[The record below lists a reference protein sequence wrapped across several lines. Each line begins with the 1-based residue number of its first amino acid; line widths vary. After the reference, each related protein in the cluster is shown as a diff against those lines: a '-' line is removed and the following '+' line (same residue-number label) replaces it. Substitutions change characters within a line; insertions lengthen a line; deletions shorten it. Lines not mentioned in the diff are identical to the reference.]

1 MLFLGVFTLYTY
13 FLRVIYLF
21 SYLFNI
27 KLNRLQRNDSVDT
40 ILCPRMS
47 SLNSLSP
54 FDTDNQRRYD
64 PNSSSPALLSNKS
77 WEDRSEEENM
87 ELRDL
92 PKSIIPEPSWHRDE
106 TRIEINCTDDEDEE
120 EEEENEEEFPPRWA
134 NWEAEMLV
142 GHSSHSD
149 LHIDPGLL
157 SRRSLDEN
165 SIIKHKRFKGRRR
178 CLSIDNV
185 PFSNSILRNFGQ
197 YVRLGNSSS
206 QSPSP
211 DILPTISKS
220 CFSLLSKPEN

>member
-1 MLFLGVFTLYTY
+1 M
-13 FLRVIYLF
+13 
-21 SYLFNI
+21 
-27 KLNRLQRNDSVDT
+27 DT
-40 ILCPRMS
+40 ILCPGMS
-47 SLNSLSP
+47 PFHSLSP
-54 FDTDNQRRYD
+54 FDTDDPRRRYD
-64 PNSSSPALLSNKS
+64 PDSRSPALLSNKS

-106 TRIEINCTDDEDEE
+106 TRIEMNYTDDEDEDE
-120 EEEENEEEFPPRWA
+120 DDGEGFPPRWE

-142 GHSSHSD
+142 GHTSHAD
-149 LHIDPGLL
+149 LHMDPGLL
-157 SRRSLDEN
+157 SRRSLDE
-165 SIIKHKRFKGRRR
+165 SRMIKHRGVQGRRR

-197 YVRLGNSSS
+197 YVRLGNGSS

-220 CFSLLSKPEN
+220 CFSLLSQPEN